1 VRRTRMVL
9 SSFSGVLSR
18 LRNTDQKCSSGKEC
32 RGCAEVAGDGFG
44 WLDVPG
50 DVAAGGNP
58 AVED

>member
-1 VRRTRMVL
+1 MVL

>member
-1 VRRTRMVL
+1 MVL

-18 LRNTDQKCSSGKEC
+18 LRNTDQKCSSGKWC
-32 RGCAEVAGDGFG
+32 GGMEVAGDGGKGF
-44 WLDVPG
+44 DVPD